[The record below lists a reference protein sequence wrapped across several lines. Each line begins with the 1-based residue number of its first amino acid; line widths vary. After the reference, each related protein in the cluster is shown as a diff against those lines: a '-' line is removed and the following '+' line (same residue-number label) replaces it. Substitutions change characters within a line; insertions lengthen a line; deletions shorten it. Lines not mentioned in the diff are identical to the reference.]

1 MRHPLMRA
9 LPAVLAL
16 SAQAIY
22 AQPYPSKP
30 IRVVTAESG
39 GASDLLARLI
49 ANGISGPLG
58 QPVVIDNRMGGILLA
73 EVIAKAP
80 PDGYNLLIYSG
91 TIWVGPLL
99 REKMPYDPIQ
109 DFSPV
114 TLVSRAPSIVVIH
127 PSVGAKTI
135 KDLIAIAKAKPGVL
149 NYGSTSTGGAS
160 HLATELFKAMASV
173 DILRI
178 PYKSSTIETT
188 DLLSGQTHLSF
199 GTVNGMMPHV
209 KLGKLKA
216 LAVTSAQPSPLAPGL
231 PTVAATGVPGYEA
244 VVLAAMMAP
253 AKTPDAILNRL
264 SQETVRFLKS
274 AEARDRLFAS
284 GVDAVGSTPDEL
296 TATIKAEVARW
307 GKVIKDAGI
316 RAN

>member
-16 SAQAIY
+16 SAQAIC

-253 AKTPDAILNRL
+253 AKMPDAILNRL

>member
-1 MRHPLMRA
+1 MRHLVVWPLTVILA
-9 LPAVLAL
+9 SAVHWAC
-16 SAQAIY
+16 

-253 AKTPDAILNRL
+253 AKMPDAILNRL